1 MLWTMC
7 LWGSDARVLLRIH
20 AFVAK
25 WVSLQ
30 IHAFLGLFGADFYA
44 DIKDLTQILCI
55 YLDLKSAAGI
65 SDILVELN
73 LVFVKSTTYW
83 AGRAVYPTQVTWK
96 AKFKCYAIILHLDR
110 SITGDPQ
117 TSTGEDNEVTGDGL
131 LGKGA
136 QKRKMEIFHDLR
148 IRVAPPSFYWH
159 FFPSIF
165 FTP

>member
-1 MLWTMC
+1 MLTIF
-7 LWGSDARVLLRIH
+7 LWSNAWFWCIDGVAGIMPIIICPSCNSTNTRFCHERVLLRIH

-25 WVSLQ
+25 RVSLQ

-136 QKRKMEIFHDLR
+136 Q
-148 IRVAPPSFYWH
+148 
-159 FFPSIF
+159 
-165 FTP
+165 

>member
-1 MLWTMC
+1 MCFIVLTIVCTLHCYCGLPLDTCGQWTVHVMHAC
-7 LWGSDARVLLRIH
+7 LWSTLSTVSGYGIGLRWSGIM
-20 AFVAK
+20 AIR
-25 WVSLQ
+25 ST
-30 IHAFLGLFGADFYA
+30 
-44 DIKDLTQILCI
+44 LT
-55 YLDLKSAAGI
+55 KGH
-65 SDILVELN
+65 
-73 LVFVKSTTYW
+73 STTQRHSW
-83 AGRAVYPTQVTWK
+83 EHHHLNKHRKNCESCHAQVTWK

-117 TSTGEDNEVTGDGL
+117 TSTGDDNEVTGDGL